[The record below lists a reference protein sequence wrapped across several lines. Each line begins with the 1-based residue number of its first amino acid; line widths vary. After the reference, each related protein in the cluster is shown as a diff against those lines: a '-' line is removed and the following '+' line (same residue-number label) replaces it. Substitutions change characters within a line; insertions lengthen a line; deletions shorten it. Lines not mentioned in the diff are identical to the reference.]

1 MGTTNSKIS
10 SCPFDQLAQARRDK
24 AKSIKYITGKA
35 SDFYFLCKEGK
46 IDEVRQILDNETSPP
61 IEELNKLQPNGSTPL
76 HAATF
81 YNHTEIVKLLLEH
94 NCSRRTL
101 NRYGNTAYDEA
112 KSVEMKQLFLRP
124 NSTDR
129 FHETNTAETLSVFL
143 PEEDIESVNASQIV
157 NYVHLF
163 QTESE
168 ILEYSLNQQTT
179 AMWLKFYNW
188 FFHRFRRFIERE
200 DLHVDAFDLINHPD
214 FQEFLKQS
222 LSDPEKYEKTMQ
234 SVNEAKRLNSI
245 EPLITLYTSEN
256 AGFYRPLNHL
266 LTQSSSNTE
275 SSEHLCDRFII
286 EFHIRHQEL
295 KHRAFTGTV
304 HRGATIPDDG
314 LAIYRHAMES
324 KPSGVICLKAFTST
338 SRDVLVALN
347 FAFLNP
353 LNEGQKH
360 VLFIFEIMEV
370 SPTIFGV
377 DDVSIYGH
385 EQEVLILPGNLFIVT
400 KIEEQLHPP
409 ITKIYLTHWNT
420 SISFWK
426 KIKQTIVAGRKSVL

>member
-10 SCPFDQLAQARRDK
+10 PCPFDQLSQARRDR
-24 AKSIKYITGKA
+24 ARSIQYIRGKA
-35 SDFYFLCKEGK
+35 SDFYFLCKEDK
-46 IDEVRQILDNETSPP
+46 IDEVRQILEDETSPP
-61 IEELNKLQPNGSTPL
+61 IEELNQLQPNGSTPL

-81 YNHTEIVKLLLEH
+81 YNHKEIVKLLLEH
-94 NCSRRTL
+94 NCPRTTL
-101 NRYGNTAYDEA
+101 NLYGNTAYDEA

-143 PEEDIESVNASQIV
+143 PEEDIESVNVSQIV
-157 NYVHLF
+157 NHVHLF

-179 AMWLKFYNW
+179 AMWLKFYDW
-188 FFHRFRRFIERE
+188 FFHKFRRFIERE
-200 DLHVDAFDLINHPD
+200 DLHVDSFDLINHPD

-222 LSDPEKYEKTMQ
+222 LSDPGKYTKTME
-234 SVNEAKRLNSI
+234 SVNEAKRRNSI

-266 LTQSSSNTE
+266 LTQSSSNAE
-275 SSEHLCDRFII
+275 LSEHLCDRYVI

-295 KHRAFTGTV
+295 KQRAFIGTV
-304 HRGATIPDDG
+304 YRGATIPYDG
-314 LAIYRHAMES
+314 LAIYQHAMES

-338 SRDVLVALN
+338 SRDIFVALK
-347 FAFLNP
+347 FALKTP
-353 LNEGQKH
+353 SNENEKH

-370 SPTIFGV
+370 SPAIFGV

-426 KIKQTIVAGRKSVL
+426 KIKQTIRAGKKSVL